1 MAQGV
6 LGVLV
11 ANLNLLVGTLALAP
25 EWRALVVALVMA
37 VLSPERPKA
46 AIFRMDSARMSRSA
60 CQVCLVRGI
69 VRRELWVLGSLR
81 QKPLSA
87 LPSAWETVTVP
98 SSPRSDHLRAQTS
111 PRRMPVVS
119 ASSMDMPRGGGWAAT
134 ASLTMRVRSSRL
146 RAFIGVLTCL
156 GGLQKSQGFLV
167 MRS

>member
-11 ANLNLLVGTLALAP
+11 ANLDLLVGTLALAP

-37 VLSPERPKA
+37 VLLPVMAEA
-46 AIFRMDSARMSRSA
+46 AIFRMDSAHMSRSA
-60 CQVCLVRGI
+60 CQACLVRGI
-69 VRRELWVLGSLR
+69 VRRELWVLDSLR
-81 QKPLSA
+81 QKSPSA
-87 LPSAWETVTVP
+87 LPSAWEAVTVP
-98 SSPRSDHLRAQTS
+98 SLPRSDHLRAQTS

-119 ASSMDMPRGGGWAAT
+119 ASSMAMPRGEGWAAT
-134 ASLTMRVRSSRL
+134 ASLIMRVRSSRL
-146 RAFIGVLTCL
+146 RAFIGVFTCL